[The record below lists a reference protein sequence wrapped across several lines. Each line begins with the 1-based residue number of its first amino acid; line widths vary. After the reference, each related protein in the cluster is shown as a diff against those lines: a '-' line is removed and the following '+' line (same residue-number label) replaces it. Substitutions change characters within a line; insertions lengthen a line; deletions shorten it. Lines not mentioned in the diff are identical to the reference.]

1 MTLHI
6 NMSES
11 VSQKVLAFLNSL
23 SQKGEEIEIIDN
35 TLYQFEKQG
44 IQKGLE
50 QVKNGE
56 IYSSEQLLSEL
67 K

>member
-1 MTLHI
+1 MTLHV

-44 IQKGLE
+44 ILKALE